1 MSDIEIKN
9 TYKEECPILN
19 LGTIGSGNHF
29 VEIQCISEIY
39 NKEQFEQLKFSSDD
53 IMMLVHCGSRNY
65 GEDILKN
72 FMIKMDLK
80 LKVRKL

>member
-1 MSDIEIKN
+1 MSNFKFRNYRE
-9 TYKEECPILN
+9 
-19 LGTIGSGNHF
+19 GNHF

-65 GEDILKN
+65 GEDILKKFYDKDGLEVESEKAIDYIKN
-72 FMIKMDLK
+72 MIML
-80 LKVRKL
+80 